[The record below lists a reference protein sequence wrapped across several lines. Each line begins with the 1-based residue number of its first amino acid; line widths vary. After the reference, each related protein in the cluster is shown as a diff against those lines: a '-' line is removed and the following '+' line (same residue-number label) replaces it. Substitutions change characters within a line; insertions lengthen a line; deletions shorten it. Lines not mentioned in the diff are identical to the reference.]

1 MCQYHSKDSTML
13 ELTPSDIQARDQL
26 CKTLVETFAAL
37 EDAIAASNAAMQ
49 AAYETLQPHVERY
62 NSTVQDAGEWLA
74 DLVSAME
81 AYQDERSEAWQD
93 SATGQAYEAWL
104 DAYRS
109 ADLETVDIEAPEP
122 VEIPEHGPQD
132 DVLDLPE
139 CPEASLPQ
147 ETSARSDPWHP
158 TRLTAACAPWWALR
172 RTRTPSTPTC
182 APASSIER
190 LTAAI
195 ERLDV
200 PQARIETLL
209 ARLRRQEEN
218 GQDA

>member
-1 MCQYHSKDSTML
+1 MRCVARYRAGYFASGFFSGVVLAWARASTPAASSQSFFHACRSASGSL
-13 ELTPSDIQARDQL
+13 PSASGPRTPARSGSASQL

-37 EDAIAASNAAMQ
+37 EDAIAAYNAAMQ

-109 ADLETVDIEAPEP
+109 ADLETVAIEAPEEL
-122 VEIPEHGPQD
+122 EISDHGPQA
-132 DVLDLPE
+132 DVLDLPT
-139 CPEASLPQ
+139 CPEA
-147 ETSARSDPWHP
+147 
-158 TRLTAACAPWWALR
+158 
-172 RTRTPSTPTC
+172 
-182 APASSIER
+182 
-190 LTAAI
+190 
-195 ERLDV
+195 
-200 PQARIETLL
+200 
-209 ARLRRQEEN
+209 
-218 GQDA
+218 